1 MSYQLLETLRYD
13 SLATSHPVYVPVND
27 PDEINEIFD
36 HISYGKVCINS
47 IISNRIPIFK
57 F

>member
-1 MSYQLLETLRYD
+1 MKFQQFVIDEIHDVFELDCLT
-13 SLATSHPVYVPVND
+13 TSHQISVPVHD

-36 HISYGKVCINS
+36 HISYGKVIKQ
-47 IISNRIPIFK
+47 FV